1 MASFLERV
9 RDRLAWFNGNASE
22 TTTDSKADTPDTE
35 PERTQ
40 LALVESENTL
50 MLGMRR
56 FGDTDYDRLP
66 YDRQELM
73 QNCLEAWRFNPPLA
87 RRIIELTTQYVIG
100 AGMTLS
106 ADDTKAEAFFCTV
119 FGVIR

>member
-9 RDRLAWFNGNASE
+9 RDRLAWFNENASE

-35 PERTQ
+35 LAERTQ

-50 MLGMRR
+50 LLGSRR

-73 QNCLEAWRFNPPLA
+73 ENCLEA
-87 RRIIELTTQYVIG
+87 
-100 AGMTLS
+100 
-106 ADDTKAEAFFCTV
+106 
-119 FGVIR
+119 